1 VKAHI
6 NSCKVYSFKND
17 EAYRSL
23 YRESIDK
30 LPKNEIESFERRVI
44 TNLTGLVL
52 DVDIIQQDPAKNF
65 QFKDVKKIFY
75 RTTETEF
82 CEHDKDSKY
91 FLTINSSCAM
101 FRLDIPQGIRWHVV
115 DTPEKERQDEVKI
128 QVIKK
133 GLTWAKHSLD
143 KVTGVITVGCGHT
156 KKEGNQCNPY
166 NGDTSC
172 DSKIPMLCF
181 LDADLPKPTLV
192 PITNRYQSWSGG
204 IVGTTNPIA
213 GNSFINISDA
223 NEYCRKEFGEKWR
236 VATHHDGWGWYFKA
250 FGGVGSNVENL
261 GSRFWVDIH
270 DQPFGTCWAR

>member
-1 VKAHI
+1 MAAFAARIIIIKTLLPIISFILFFAPNIGHSGCPAFPPVKVKAHI

-101 FRLDIPQGIRWHVV
+101 FRFDIPQGIRWHVV
-115 DTPEKERQDEVKI
+115 DTPESLLIRKQPRHPPPRQ
-128 QVIKK
+128 
-133 GLTWAKHSLD
+133 TSR
-143 KVTGVITVGCGHT
+143 KV
-156 KKEGNQCNPY
+156 QQQ
-166 NGDTSC
+166 
-172 DSKIPMLCF
+172 
-181 LDADLPKPTLV
+181 
-192 PITNRYQSWSGG
+192 R
-204 IVGTTNPIA
+204 
-213 GNSFINISDA
+213 
-223 NEYCRKEFGEKWR
+223 
-236 VATHHDGWGWYFKA
+236 
-250 FGGVGSNVENL
+250 
-261 GSRFWVDIH
+261 
-270 DQPFGTCWAR
+270 